1 MEDGVDQG
9 IIEILK
15 NEHQEILRFTKD
27 LRKQCLRFMEYDEIL
42 MENFRQNVE
51 FIRSFEDKRHY
62 QKEEK
67 ILFAAMAENL
77 GLAAV
82 KLVRNGMMVEHD
94 LARLA
99 VNNLEQALNH
109 YEKQK
114 DSESKLD
121 ILTSATSYCRLLER
135 HSEKENQVVFPFA
148 QRGLSTETMKKL
160 DEAAVEYERAFIKM
174 HGI

>member
-51 FIRSFEDKRHY
+51 FIRSFADKRHY

-77 GLAAV
+77 G
-82 KLVRNGMMVEHD
+82 
-94 LARLA
+94 
-99 VNNLEQALNH
+99 
-109 YEKQK
+109 
-114 DSESKLD
+114 
-121 ILTSATSYCRLLER
+121 
-135 HSEKENQVVFPFA
+135 
-148 QRGLSTETMKKL
+148 
-160 DEAAVEYERAFIKM
+160 
-174 HGI
+174 

>member
-1 MEDGVDQG
+1 MEDGMDQG

-15 NEHQEILRFTKD
+15 NEHQEILKFTGE
-27 LRKQCLRFMEYDEIL
+27 LRKQCLRFMEYNEIR
-42 MENFRQNVE
+42 MESFRQNVE
-51 FIRSFEDKRHY
+51 FIRSFADKRHH

-67 ILFAAMAENL
+67 ILFAAMAKNL
-77 GLAAV
+77 GSAAV

-109 YEKQK
+109 YEKHK
-114 DSESKLD
+114 DAESKLD
-121 ILTSATSYCRLLER
+121 ILASAANYCQLLQR

-160 DEAAVEYERAFIKM
+160 DEAAAEYERAFIKM